1 MKKLM
6 KKMSAAVATLMA
18 AVIVVGC
25 GTNGGGGGNYA
36 QGITD
41 DEILIASTFVTSG
54 AWAFIGLPIVDAAR
68 AVIERANAH
77 GGIGGRM
84 INFMHLDDGG
94 DPITGHILIESLL
107 EEHRVFALLGISG
120 AQAPV
125 SLEYMLDFGVPIL
138 NITGGLASLYSEYN
152 PGGMLFNIQPSNALD
167 GPQMLA
173 RALATRVY
181 GPNRDQYL
189 ADDAMIGL
197 MINATDAG
205 FDIES
210 GVRALAEELGIT
222 DRLMIEFV
230 TPDIYFTIIQQM
242 MNAGVGVLLNG
253 TLDSMGIVAAM
264 SDAGWYV
271 PVFGAYGTSTI
282 ASYSPATYHPH
293 RPLFATIWAEDT
305 SPAAVAML
313 ADMRDSL
320 NYLPHLDDFTRDGY
334 VDNGFARAGYLMGR
348 VMVIA
353 LERFVELDLD
363 WTWENW
369 VVAMEHAP
377 FELGGTPPFSFAGG
391 RRMGVEDL
399 ALWEYWVEIID
410 GEPVEQI
417 GIIYDFA
424 TVEEILAP
432 WRARTGN

>member
-1 MKKLM
+1 M
-6 KKMSAAVATLMA
+6 KKMLCIGLVMVMVASLVA
-18 AVIVVGC
+18 GC
-25 GTNGGGGGNYA
+25 ANGAGDGDVA

-41 DEILIASTFVTSG
+41 DEIRIGSTFVTSG
-54 AWAFIGLPIVDAAR
+54 PFAFIGIPIVDSAR
-68 AVIERANAH
+68 AVLYRANAH

-84 INFMHLDDGG
+84 INFLHYDDGG
-94 DPITGHILIESLL
+94 DPITGHVLLETLL
-107 EEHRVFALLGISG
+107 EEREVFALMGISG
-120 AQAPV
+120 AQAPT
-125 SLEYMLDFGVPIL
+125 SLDYLLDFGVPIL
-138 NITGGLASLYSEYN
+138 NITGGLAMLYSEYN

-173 RALATRVY
+173 RALATRVF

-197 MINATDAG
+197 MVNATDAG
-205 FDIES
+205 FDIEG
-210 GVRALAEELGIT
+210 GVRRLAGELGIE

-230 TPDIYFTIIQQM
+230 TADIYFTVIQQM
-242 MNAGVGVLLNG
+242 MDAGVGVLLNG

-282 ASYSPATYHPH
+282 ASYSPETYHPL

-305 SPAAVAML
+305 SPPAVAML

-320 NYLPHLDDFTRDGY
+320 NYLPHLDDFTRDHY
-334 VDNGFARAGYLMGR
+334 IDNGFARAGYLMGKS
-348 VMVIA
+348 MVIA
-353 LERFVELDLD
+353 LQRFVDMDLE

-369 VVAMEHAP
+369 VVAMEAEP
-377 FELGGTPPFSFAGG
+377 FILGGTPPFSFAGG

-399 ALWEYWVEIID
+399 ALWEYSARMGPD
-410 GEPVEQI
+410 GEWIEEI

-424 TVEEILAP
+424 TVDEILAP
-432 WRARTGN
+432 WRERTGR